1 MLATERLWSALTSMI
16 KLQDKVIRH
25 NDVIRDQQAKIE
37 NLTERLIKVET
48 ILELLMRA
56 GDVRTLK

>member
-1 MLATERLWSALTSMI
+1 MLATERFWSALTSMV
-16 KLQDKVIRH
+16 KLQDKVTRH

-37 NLTERLIKVET
+37 SLTERMIKVET